1 MAKIKSRKSNLFI
14 NIILVAVI
22 VYLSYVC
29 INLGVRIK
37 NVDNQNIELDA
48 KMSIEKDKNEQLQST
63 HDAPMDEEY
72 AEKVARE
79 HGYASTDEKVYQ
91 IK

>member
-1 MAKIKSRKSNLFI
+1 MAKVKSRKSNLFI

-37 NVDNQNIELDA
+37 SLDKQNIELDA
-48 KMSIEKDKNEQLQST
+48 KISIEKDKNEQLQST
-63 HDAPMDEEY
+63 HDAPMDKEY